1 MHGMDR
7 KDGYKTQ
14 KTTKRTKG
22 QTIKTETNGQFQGTN
37 GHIENQRINII
48 KDKERVERTKP
59 WMPGKNVRSTMIGEM
74 VKYWRRLREEHKIEN
89 LNPTGCRALALS
101 LTTPL

>member
-14 KTTKRTKG
+14 KTPKRTKG

-59 WMPGKNVRSTMIGEM
+59 WTPNKNVTINYDRGNGKILE
-74 VKYWRRLREEHKIEN
+74 KDQRR
-89 LNPTGCRALALS
+89 T
-101 LTTPL
+101 

>member
-1 MHGMDR
+1 M
-7 KDGYKTQ
+7 
-14 KTTKRTKG
+14 
-22 QTIKTETNGQFQGTN
+22 ETNGQFKGTN

-48 KDKERVERTKP
+48 KDKERMERTKP

-89 LNPTGCRALALS
+89 LNPAGYRAPALS
-101 LTTPL
+101 LRLYYDPNPIPYSPVQIQSER